1 MDRPSFRRHLMDHCS
16 AESVKALT
24 LLKNARGQV
33 DASIR
38 LLEEDR
44 YCIDVSKQ
52 ILAAAAL
59 LKKANLVVLR
69 QHMDTCVKEAVNGG
83 KGQEKIE
90 EITMILERYLG
101 DSGSN

>member
-1 MDRPSFRRHLMDHCS
+1 MDHCS
-16 AESVKALT
+16 GERQKGLT
-24 LLKNARGQV
+24 HLKNAGGQI
-33 DASIR
+33 DAALR
-38 LLEEDR
+38 MVEEDR

-69 QHMDTCVKEAVNGG
+69 QHIDTCVKDAVNTD

-90 EITMILERYLG
+90 EIAMILERYLG
-101 DSGSN
+101 D

>member
-1 MDRPSFRRHLMDHCS
+1 MDHCS

-59 LKKANLVVLR
+59 LRKANLVVLR
-69 QHMDTCVKEAVNGG
+69 QHMDTCVKEAVTGG

-101 DSGSN
+101 DSGTV